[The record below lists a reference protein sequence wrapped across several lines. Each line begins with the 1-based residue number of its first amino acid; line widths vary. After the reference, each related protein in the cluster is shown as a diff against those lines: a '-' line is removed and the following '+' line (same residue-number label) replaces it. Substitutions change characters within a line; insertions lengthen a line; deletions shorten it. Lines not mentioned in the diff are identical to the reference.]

1 MIFDRRPK
9 YPELV
14 FTELMAKAHQRKM
27 ARTADIIAECLNLQA
42 LDIKRRERADDL
54 AQKPWLDEALVPL
67 VLLAINQQL
76 HMDMALVN
84 YPKPDTKK
92 VQLWAVFWD
101 DETDGV
107 DEALVLHYRDE
118 KDNLLASIPL
128 YDMAS
133 NELDAYFK
141 ALHELTTLEPWMLA
155 TVAEACVQANGGA
168 GVKLVEV
175 TL

>member
-1 MIFDRRPK
+1 MSAI
-9 YPELV
+9 
-14 FTELMAKAHQRKM
+14 H
-27 ARTADIIAECLNLQA
+27 TASIIADCLNLQA
-42 LDIKRRERADDL
+42 IDIKRRDKADEMAAFVHLSEGL
-54 AQKPWLDEALVPL
+54 APL

-107 DEALVLHYRDE
+107 DEALALHYRDE

>member
-1 MIFDRRPK
+1 MSAI
-9 YPELV
+9 
-14 FTELMAKAHQRKM
+14 H
-27 ARTADIIAECLNLQA
+27 TASIIADCLNLQA
-42 LDIKRRERADDL
+42 IDIKRRDKADEMAAFVHLSEGL
-54 AQKPWLDEALVPL
+54 APL